1 MVNHAELGKAEIDM
15 ALVVNG
21 DRVGLKDFMFHHAP
35 PEIVGPNID
44 NVP

>member
-21 DRVGLKDFMFHHAP
+21 NIVGLKDFVFHHAP
-35 PEIVGPNID
+35 PSIEVID